1 MKKRC
6 QVKMQPEVLNLY
18 INRLV
23 KEIEDLN
30 KNRFLIEVQLQYAEN
45 MNDLLNKK
53 IIELEGQLDKINKK
67 KPKEVTT
74 SNDF

>member
-1 MKKRC
+1 
-6 QVKMQPEVLNLY
+6 MQPEVLNLY

-45 MNDLLNKK
+45 MNDSLNKK
-53 IIELEGQLDKINKK
+53 IIELESQLEKINKK
-67 KPKEVTT
+67 KPKEVNT
-74 SNDF
+74 SSDTF

>member
-1 MKKRC
+1 
-6 QVKMQPEVLNLY
+6 MQPEVLNLY

>member
-1 MKKRC
+1 
-6 QVKMQPEVLNLY
+6 MQPEVLNLY

-53 IIELEGQLDKINKK
+53 IIDLESQLEKINKK
-67 KPKEVTT
+67 KPKEVNT
-74 SNDF
+74 SSDF